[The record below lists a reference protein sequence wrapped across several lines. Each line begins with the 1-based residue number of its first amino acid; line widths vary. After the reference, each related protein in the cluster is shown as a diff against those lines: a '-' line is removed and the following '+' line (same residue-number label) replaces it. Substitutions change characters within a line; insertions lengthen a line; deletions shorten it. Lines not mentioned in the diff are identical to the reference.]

1 LKKGGPTAFLVYDI
15 GAEVNRTENG
25 MRKKSAVILAL
36 WLCGA
41 FALAESIE
49 YEEGTHYVEL
59 QIPLKTAD
67 ESKIEV
73 TEYFSYGCPH
83 CFQFD
88 PMITAWHE
96 ELPADVLFNRT
107 PAIWNADYQVYAQT
121 YYTAEVLDV
130 AEKLHTPLFQ
140 AIHAQQMRLN
150 DPKLMAMFF
159 AEYGV
164 DPLDFAKVYNS
175 FGVRASVQTAEA
187 RGRAYRAGGVPAIIV
202 NGKYRIEGKMAGSN
216 SNMLRITNFLIQK
229 ERDLM
234 SDKFTTANVSD

>member
-1 LKKGGPTAFLVYDI
+1 MSMI
-15 GAEVNRTENG
+15 
-25 MRKKSAVILAL
+25 KKSAVVLAL
-36 WLCGA
+36 CLLGTV
-41 FALAESIE
+41 ALAESFE
-49 YEEGTHYVEL
+49 YEEGTHYVAL

-88 PMITAWHE
+88 PMITAWHR
-96 ELPADVLFNRT
+96 ELPGDVLFNRT
-107 PAIWNADYQVYAQT
+107 PAIWNKDYQVYAQT
-121 YYTAEVLDV
+121 YYAAEALEV

-140 AIHAQQMRLN
+140 AIHEQSMRLN
-150 DPKLMAMFF
+150 DPKLIAMFF

-164 DPLDFAKVYNS
+164 DPLDFAKVYSS
-175 FGVRASVQTAEA
+175 FGVRASVQQAEA

-216 SNMLRITNFLIQK
+216 RNMLLITDFLIQK
-229 ERDLM
+229 ERDALL
-234 SDKFTTANVSD
+234 N

>member
-1 LKKGGPTAFLVYDI
+1 ML
-15 GAEVNRTENG
+15 ER
-25 MRKKSAVILAL
+25 SAVVLAF

-49 YEEGTHYVEL
+49 YEEGTHYAEL

-67 ESKIEV
+67 ESKVEV

-88 PMITAWHE
+88 PMITAWHG

-140 AIHAQQMRLN
+140 AIHAQHMQLN
-150 DPKLMAMFF
+150 DPKLVAMFF
-159 AEYGV
+159 AEFGV
-164 DPLDFAKVYNS
+164 DPVDFAKVYNS

-187 RGRAYRAGGVPAIIV
+187 RGRAYRAGGVPAIII

-216 SNMLRITNFLIQK
+216 SNMLRIANFLIQK

-234 SDKFTTANVSD
+234 SDKSATADISD